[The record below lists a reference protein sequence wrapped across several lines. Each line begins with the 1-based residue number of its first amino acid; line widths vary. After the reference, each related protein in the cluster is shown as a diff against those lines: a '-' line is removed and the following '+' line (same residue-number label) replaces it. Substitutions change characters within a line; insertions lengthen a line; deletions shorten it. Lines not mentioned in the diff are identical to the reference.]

1 VWGFSVILPGAS
13 IGRDC
18 NICSHTFIEDGA
30 VIGDRVTIKNGVQV
44 WKGVTIEDDV
54 FLGPN
59 ATFTNDR
66 FPRGREQPE
75 ALLETLVCR
84 GATIGANATIL
95 PGLSIGRN
103 ALVGAGAVVTRSVPA
118 NAIVVG
124 NPARIRGYVKPAQS
138 AEAATATPSDADD
151 VASSPS
157 AVPGGRKSNDD
168 GT

>member
-1 VWGFSVILPGAS
+1 MWGFSVILPGAR

-18 NICSHTFIEDGA
+18 NICSHTFIEDDA

-66 FPRGREQPE
+66 FPRGREKPE
-75 ALLETLVCR
+75 SLLETLVCR

-124 NPARIRGYVKPAQS
+124 NPARIRGYVNSAQS
-138 AEAATATPSDADD
+138 AAETTATPSGADG
-151 VASSPS
+151 VASTPS
-157 AVPGGRKSNDD
+157 DD
-168 GT
+168 GA